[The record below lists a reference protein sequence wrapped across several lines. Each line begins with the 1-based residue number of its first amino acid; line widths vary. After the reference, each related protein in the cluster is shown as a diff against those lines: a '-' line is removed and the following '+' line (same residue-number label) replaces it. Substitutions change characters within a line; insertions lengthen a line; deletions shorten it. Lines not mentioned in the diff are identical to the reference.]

1 MMGDTP
7 EGATPITADERR
19 DLIPTFVATREDLN
33 LVEQMSILAARRWA
47 LRTPAARDLEA
58 VLSDGFA
65 RALHR
70 RMFGDVWRWA
80 GTYRTTER
88 NIGVDPSRVAVAVR
102 ELTQNALLWF
112 SPDATWTTPELA
124 CMRVHHQL
132 VAIHP
137 FPNGNGRHARLYT
150 DVLAHSIGLVSFTWG
165 GANLDGAGPNR
176 ASYLA
181 ALRSADR
188 NPDDLDPLLA
198 FARS

>member
-7 EGATPITADERR
+7 EGATPITDDERR
-19 DLIPTFVATREDLN
+19 DLIPT
-33 LVEQMSILAARRWA
+33 
-47 LRTPAARDLEA
+47 
-58 VLSDGFA
+58 FA

-102 ELTQNALLWF
+102 DLTQNALLWF

-150 DVLAHSIGLVSFTWG
+150 DVLAHGTGLVPFTWG
-165 GANLDGAGPNR
+165 GASLDGAGPNR
-176 ASYLA
+176 AAYLA
-181 ALRSADR
+181 GLRGADR